1 MGSGLEADPY
11 GSQFHDEIFYDG
23 KARQFYRKTNH
34 AGGIEGGTSNG
45 EEIIV
50 RGTVKPIPTLR
61 KPLMS
66 VDFESKEP
74 FEAQYER
81 SDTCIVPAAGVV
93 GEAMVSIVLAQAI
106 QEKFGGDTIQEIQT
120 NLTSYRNTLREM

>member
-1 MGSGLEADPY
+1 MTMKPGSFIEKPTMPE
-11 GSQFHDEIFYDG
+11 GSKGALQ
-23 KARQFYRKTNH
+23 T
-34 AGGIEGGTSNG
+34 G

-50 RGTVKPIPTLR
+50 RGIVKPIPTLR

-74 FEAQYER
+74 FKAQYER

-93 GEAMVSIVLAQAI
+93 GEAVVSIVLAQAV
-106 QEKFGGDTIQEIQT
+106 QEKFGGDTIQEIRT
-120 NLTSYRNTLREM
+120 NLQNYRCALKEA